1 MGQIQV
7 TKEIVIIMITVIFL
21 AANSL
26 MDICKKKISLLLVSV
41 YILTWIF
48 LLVPELVRE
57 GLLFNRLISGLLPG
71 VLLCAIGIVSRGA
84 LGLGDGILV
93 MPVGL
98 YLGIKTTG
106 IMVICAFFLAFIWG
120 ILLLCFGRRKK
131 EYAFP
136 FAPFLFIGLFLAL
149 FL

>member
-1 MGQIQV
+1 MEQIQV

-26 MDICKKKISLLLVSV
+26 IDICKKKISLLLVIV
-41 YILTWIF
+41 YILTWMF
-48 LLVPELVRE
+48 LLAPELARE
-57 GLLFNRLISGLLPG
+57 EQFFNRLISGLLPG
-71 VLLCAIGIVSRGA
+71 LVLYAIGIVSRGA
-84 LGLGDGILV
+84 LGLGDGMLV

-98 YLGIKTTG
+98 YLGIKTTA

-120 ILLLCFGRRKK
+120 MLLLCFGRRKK

-136 FAPFLFIGLFLAL
+136 FAPFLFIGLFPAL